1 METFIKSPL
10 SQCFFKFELT
20 DDDEVEADGV
30 VDARYEGNVVDNAG
44 QSWWDHSDLKNQ

>member
-1 METFIKSPL
+1 MKHSSNPHCH
-10 SQCFFKFELT
+10 SVFFKFELT